1 MDRAE
6 GRAPYDGQVMDLSVF
21 SIGAI
26 VSPGQTILDIVPT
39 ENSLVVPQTRV
50 EDISNLRPGMAAEV
64 RFTSYKQRSIPIV
77 HGRVTRISAD
87 RITDSKTGF
96 PYYLAD
102 VAVDPVELAAAPQIA
117 LYPGM
122 PASVMIVT
130 EERTALD
137 YVLGPLVVSFHS
149 AFRQK

>member
-1 MDRAE
+1 MSFRPKI
-6 GRAPYDGQVMDLSVF
+6 RWS
-21 SIGAI
+21 
-26 VSPGQTILDIVPT
+26 
-39 ENSLVVPQTRV
+39 SLRLASRTYRTCDPVWR
-50 EDISNLRPGMAAEV
+50 AEV

-149 AFRQK
+149 AFRQ